1 MFLSHATLKRKMARV
16 LFTTFGS
23 YGDLHPYLAIGVQLQ
38 RMGHSVTIA
47 TSASYCQKV
56 TDEGLGFL
64 SVRPEMT
71 LADGELMRQFFDRYR
86 GTERVI
92 RVMVSVVRESYQ
104 DTLAI
109 APGFDLIVTHPMA
122 IGAVLVAQKLNMP
135 WISSV
140 LAPASFL
147 SAWDP
152 PVPAPFP
159 WLVGIR
165 KLGPGAMR
173 AVWKS
178 MAGILNRWMQP
189 VHDLRR
195 EIGLPPGG
203 NPLLEGSHSPHLMLA
218 LFSRVFAEPQPD
230 WPASTAVTGFPF
242 HDEGGKILAPELEE
256 FLQEGP
262 PPIVFTLGS
271 SAVMAAGEF
280 YSISLKAVKL
290 LGQRALFLTGPE
302 RHGLPQHLPEGV
314 MAWPYAPHEPV
325 FFRAS
330 AIVHQGG
337 VGTTA
342 QALRSGRPM
351 LVMPFAH
358 DQYDNAARVQRLGA
372 GLTVTRNSY
381 RESVVADA
389 LRRMASFRQSA
400 EQLGNAIRAE
410 SGAQRAAQEISK
422 FCGAG
427 CQPTADC

>member
-1 MFLSHATLKRKMARV
+1 MTRV

-23 YGDLHPYLAIGVQLQ
+23 YGDLHPYLAIGPHLQ

-64 SVRPEMT
+64 PVRPDIT

-92 RVMVSVVRESYQ
+92 RAMASVIRESYE

-109 APGFDLIVTHPMA
+109 APGFDLIVTHPMS
-122 IGAVLVAQKLNMP
+122 IGAVLVAQKLKLP

-140 LAPASFL
+140 LAPASFI

-159 WLVGIR
+159 WIVGIR
-165 KLGPGAMR
+165 KFGPRAMR
-173 AVWKS
+173 AVWKP
-178 MAGILNRWMQP
+178 MARIINRWMKP
-189 VHDLRR
+189 VFELRR

-203 NPLLEGSHSPHLMLA
+203 NPLLEGSHSPYLMLA
-218 LFSRVFAEPQPD
+218 LFSRAFAEPQPD
-230 WPASTAVTGFPF
+230 WPPNTVVTGFPF
-242 HDEGGKILAPELEE
+242 HDEGEKIPIPELEE
-256 FLQEGP
+256 FLQAGP

-280 YSISLKAVKL
+280 YSISLKAVKI
-290 LGQRALFLTGPE
+290 LGERAIFLTGSE
-302 RHGLPQHLPEGV
+302 QHGLPERLPEGV
-314 MAWPYAPHEPV
+314 MAWPYAPHERI
-325 FFRAS
+325 FCRAS

-337 VGTTA
+337 IGTTA

-372 GLTVTRNSY
+372 GLMIPRSKY
-381 RESVVADA
+381 RDSTVADV
-389 LRRMASFRQSA
+389 LRRMTSFRQSA
-400 EQLGNAIRAE
+400 EEIRSSIGAE
-410 SGAQRAAQEISK
+410 
-422 FCGAG
+422 
-427 CQPTADC
+427 